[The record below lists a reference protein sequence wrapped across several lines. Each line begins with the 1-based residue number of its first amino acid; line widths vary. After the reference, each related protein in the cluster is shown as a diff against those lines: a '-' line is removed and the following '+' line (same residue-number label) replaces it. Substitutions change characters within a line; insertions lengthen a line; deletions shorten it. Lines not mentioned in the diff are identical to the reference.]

1 MAGPPNSKWALPL
14 KHHLRS
20 VKSKSLE
27 TKRKITKRRR
37 TKMME
42 RAITVR
48 ELHAAVYPTDVE
60 ANGNGFW
67 QRSLRALQD
76 ILPARIFVDEQEQQ
90 EIMNMSAIEKEKYL
104 LWAPL
109 QTILLESWEN
119 EERGTSHALET
130 IVPTSMMEKTGS
142 LSTSLLPTLSSPTR
156 ISNGGGCSSG
166 HR

>member
-1 MAGPPNSKWALPL
+1 
-14 KHHLRS
+14 
-20 VKSKSLE
+20 
-27 TKRKITKRRR
+27 
-37 TKMME
+37 MME

-48 ELHAAVYPTDVE
+48 EIHAAVYPTDVE

-104 LWAPL
+104 LWVPL

-130 IVPTSMMEKTGS
+130 ILPTSMMEKTGS
-142 LSTSLLPTLSSPTR
+142 STTSSPRTPT
-156 ISNGGGCSSG
+156 SPSD
-166 HR
+166 H